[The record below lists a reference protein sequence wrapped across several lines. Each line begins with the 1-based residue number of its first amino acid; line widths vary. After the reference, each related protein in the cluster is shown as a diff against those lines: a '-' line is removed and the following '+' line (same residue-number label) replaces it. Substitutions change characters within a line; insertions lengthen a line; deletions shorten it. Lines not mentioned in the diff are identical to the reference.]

1 MVNLLRRRPWQEEAM
16 AVLSSAAACPAAQ
29 SGVPLLDALG
39 LVLAED
45 VRAPSPLP
53 PFRAAIAAPVL
64 PRRVSAMANAV
75 TEIHDRTIG
84 VWTLLTCTLCFLCAF
99 NLENKP
105 LEYLIYHTIAAANL
119 STAGFFTEGEAF
131 AYAAKTGMDV
141 VAILPSLVLG
151 PLMQPIVNASS
162 KILLKYLKGKVHGG
176 RLSFGVFHWT
186 APLLPATLFGIGT
199 VSSSPSSAPC
209 LLSPVALM
217 ILVAFEPRSW
227 CGSMAIVPW
236 LSG

>member
-1 MVNLLRRRPWQEEAM
+1 MDYLLTMDE
-16 AVLSSAAACPAAQ
+16 SS
-29 SGVPLLDALG
+29 
-39 LVLAED
+39 
-45 VRAPSPLP
+45 
-53 PFRAAIAAPVL
+53 
-64 PRRVSAMANAV
+64 V

-119 STAGFFTEGEAF
+119 STAGFFT
-131 AYAAKTGMDV
+131 
-141 VAILPSLVLG
+141 
-151 PLMQPIVNASS
+151 
-162 KILLKYLKGKVHGG
+162 GKVHGG